1 MIWDG
6 SIKSTQLVIEMLGDK
21 VGSDPVTL
29 EKFGDYVDMVLV
41 KGLTHS
47 KLGTRILRV
56 GDELNPEDLLDD
68 LSAVWGKANRDTPTV
83 QYAPT
88 RDTKLNWVI
97 VNPDDFD
104 NLPMVLLHVCYDLS
118 GMAMLTHETCEKDKG
133 YLVHPSCI
141 LRKAAVEEILSDI
154 PNYN

>member
-6 SIKSTQLVIEMLGDK
+6 SIKSTQSVIEILGDK
-21 VGSDPVTL
+21 VGNDPITL
-29 EKFGDYVDMVLV
+29 EKFHDYVDMVRV
-41 KGLTHS
+41 KGITHP

-68 LSAVWGKANRDTPTV
+68 LSAVWGKANRDTLTA
-83 QYAPT
+83 QYASV

-97 VNPDDFD
+97 VNPDDID
-104 NLPMVLLHVCYDLS
+104 NLPMVLLHVGYDLS
-118 GMAMLTHETCEKDKG
+118 GMAMLTHETCEEGKG
-133 YLVHPSCI
+133 YFVHPTDI
-141 LRKAAVEEILSDI
+141 LRKATVEEILSDT